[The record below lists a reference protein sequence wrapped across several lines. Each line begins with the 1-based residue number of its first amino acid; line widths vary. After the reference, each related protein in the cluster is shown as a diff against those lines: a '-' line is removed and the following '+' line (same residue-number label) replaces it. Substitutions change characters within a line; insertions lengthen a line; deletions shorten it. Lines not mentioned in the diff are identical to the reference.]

1 MPLYVASLRPIVKK
15 QNGDYILKWYDCE
28 YRWFLLISCNVHQQK
43 QSSDKQTNL
52 QHHSE
57 QTCELFFP
65 DITAF

>member
-28 YRWFLLISCNVHQQK
+28 YCWFLLISCDVHQQK

-57 QTCELFFP
+57 RACELFFP